1 MDQAAVSAADLVA
14 VIDGAGSA
22 LGWTRSYCN
31 VVGTTIGAAFRAAGL
46 DEDSDRIAVDP
57 ASAGAV
63 GDQIVDTA
71 EANGLS
77 PRTATTYASTWKR
90 LAGLAHA
97 WYLGGGTAEFW
108 DDAQHL
114 RSSRARKRRSR
125 TDTSDGRRTITV
137 DTTAGPATVTL
148 PDGLT
153 GEDRLRVVRAILE
166 SGPDER

>member
-22 LGWTRSYCN
+22 LGWTRSYGN

-57 ASAGAV
+57 ASAGAIAAE
-63 GDQIVDTA
+63 IVDTA

-77 PRTATTYASTWKR
+77 ARTATTYASTWKR

-125 TDTSDGRRTITV
+125 TDTSGGNRKVTV
-137 DTTAGPATVTL
+137 DTAAGPATITL
-148 PDGLT
+148 PETISD
-153 GEDRLRVVRAILE
+153 EDRLRVVQAVLE
-166 SGPDER
+166 TGTDR

>member
-57 ASAGAV
+57 ASAGAIAAE
-63 GDQIVDTA
+63 IVDTA

-77 PRTATTYASTWKR
+77 ARTATTYASTWKR

-97 WYLGGGTAEFW
+97 WFLGGRTVEFW

-114 RSSRARKRRSR
+114 RCPRARKRRSR
-125 TDTSDGRRTITV
+125 TDTSGGRRTINV
-137 DTTAGPATVTL
+137 DTAAGPAIVTL
-148 PDGLT
+148 PEAISE
-153 GEDRLRVVRAILE
+153 EDRLRVVRAILGTGSE
-166 SGPDER
+166 DQ

>member
-1 MDQAAVSAADLVA
+1 MDEVAVSAADLVA

-22 LGWTRSYCN
+22 LGWTRSYGN

-57 ASAGAV
+57 ASAGAIAAE
-63 GDQIVDTA
+63 IVDTA

-77 PRTATTYASTWKR
+77 ARTATTYASTWKR

-97 WYLGGGTAEFW
+97 WYLGGGTVEFW

-114 RSSRARKRRSR
+114 RSPRARKRRSR
-125 TDTSDGRRTITV
+125 TDTSGRRRTITV
-137 DTTAGPATVTL
+137 DTAAGPATITL
-148 PDGLT
+148 PETISD
-153 GEDRLRVVRAILE
+153 EDRLRVVQAVLE
-166 SGPDER
+166 TGTDR